1 MAFDLAKT
9 DSMTEAILMSNAV
22 VTQFMNSGTNRY
34 LSLSFEKHANQIIAT
49 LASGSVKLIPGYYML
64 FILVDDIPSVGKI
77 VQVPIEVVKDTIG
90 TAVDQVEGNEIMLAL
105 NPGSDNINFIG
116 TDDQL
121 KDIKV

>member
-90 TAVDQVEGNEIMLAL
+90 TAVDQVEGNELMLAL